1 MGRSVQ
7 TPERARPLGHG
18 SAPLPERPP
27 FLHLPSHPALGQR
40 APGGAG
46 AGRVSG
52 GAGPKGGVEPPRGQ
66 ICDRG
71 AYRGEKPVGTLHC
84 RALVPARPGP
94 APRYGVSLGPSL
106 GSVLQ
111 SGRC

>member
-1 MGRSVQ
+1 MQS
-7 TPERARPLGHG
+7 PERAPSQGQG
-18 SAPLPERPP
+18 APPHPARFPI
-27 FLHLPSHPALGQR
+27 LHLPSHRALGQR

-52 GAGPKGGVEPPRGQ
+52 GAGPKGGVEQRRGQ
-66 ICDRG
+66 ICVRGG
-71 AYRGEKPVGTLHC
+71 AYCTVEEQVGTLYC
-84 RALVPARPGP
+84 RALVPAWPGP
-94 APRYGVSLGPSL
+94 APRYGVPLGPSL

>member
-1 MGRSVQ
+1 MQ
-7 TPERARPLGHG
+7 TPERAPSQGQG
-18 SAPLPERPP
+18 DQPP
-27 FLHLPSHPALGQR
+27 TPIVFPILHLPSHRALGQR

-52 GAGPKGGVEPPRGQ
+52 GAGPKGGVEQRRGQ
-66 ICDRG
+66 ICVRC
-71 AYRGEKPVGTLHC
+71 AYYTVEEQVGTLHC
-84 RALVPARPGP
+84 RALVPAWPGP
-94 APRYGVSLGPSL
+94 APRYGVPLGPSL